1 MRWIIFANKP
11 MNFSLIDT
19 KLRELA
25 AGNDEY
31 AAFNRRIVNTQQQV
45 YGVRVP
51 DLRKL
56 AKQLTKRGISPES
69 EPMSAGE
76 VRTYLQS
83 FDQNTLVFEQ
93 VLLGGLLIN
102 CLKTDDETRAELTEI
117 YLPLVDSWAQVDCFA
132 DRNPAYR
139 NDFWWRFATEKLAD
153 EREFFVRYGVIMLM
167 CNFLTPEKLAAVFA
181 ELRQISRDGYYVK
194 MAMAWLY
201 AEAALVDFAAT
212 MRELQTAPIN
222 PWIKKKALQK
232 CRESRRFSAK
242 EQAIIAQE
250 RGKR

>member
-1 MRWIIFANKP
+1 

-56 AKQLTKRGISPES
+56 AKQLTKRGISPEDA
-69 EPMSAGE
+69 PMSAGE

-212 MRELQTAPIN
+212 MRELQTAPID

-250 RGKR
+250 RLNHC

>member
-1 MRWIIFANKP
+1 

-212 MRELQTAPIN
+212 MRELQTAPID

-250 RGKR
+250 RLNHC

>member
-1 MRWIIFANKP
+1 

-19 KLRELA
+19 RLRELA

-31 AAFNRRIVNTQQQV
+31 AAFNQRIVNTQQQV

-56 AKQLTKRGISPES
+56 AKQLVKQGVPPEDA
-69 EPMSAGE
+69 PMSAAE
-76 VRTYLQS
+76 VRDYLQS
-83 FDQNTLVFEQ
+83 LDQNTLVFEQ

-102 CLKTDDETRAELTEI
+102 CLKIDDETRAELTEI
-117 YLPLVDSWAQVDCFA
+117 YLPLVDSWAQIDCFA
-132 DRNPAYR
+132 DRNLAYQ
-139 NDFWWRFATEKLAD
+139 NNFWWRFAVGKLAN

-167 CNFLTPEKLAAVFA
+167 CNLLTPEKLAAVFA
-181 ELRQISRDGYYVK
+181 ELRQISHDGYYVK

-212 MRELQTAPIN
+212 MRELQTAPID

-232 CRESRRFSAK
+232 CRESRRFNTE
-242 EQAIIAQE
+242 EQAIIARE
-250 RGKR
+250 RGKK

>member
-1 MRWIIFANKP
+1 

-19 KLRELA
+19 KLRQLA

-31 AAFNRRIVNTQQQV
+31 ATFNKRIVNTRQQV

-56 AKQLTKRGISPES
+56 AKQLVRQGISPRDA
-69 EPMSAGE
+69 PIGATE
-76 VRTYLQS
+76 VRAYLRS
-83 FDQNTLVFEQ
+83 LDHNALVFEQ

-102 CLKTDDETRAELTEI
+102 HLKIDDETRAELTEI
-117 YLPLVDSWAQVDCFA
+117 YLPLVDSWAQIDCFVERKA
-132 DRNPAYR
+132 AYR
-139 NDFWWRFATEKLAD
+139 NDFWWQFATDKLAD
-153 EREFFVRYGVIMLM
+153 KREFFVRYGVIMLM

-181 ELRQISRDGYYVK
+181 ELRQISHDGYYVK

>member
-1 MRWIIFANKP
+1 

-19 KLRELA
+19 KLSQLA

-31 AAFNRRIVNTQQQV
+31 AAFNKRIVNTQQQV

-56 AKQLTKRGISPES
+56 AKQLVKQGISPEDA
-69 EPMSAGE
+69 PMSAAE
-76 VRTYLQS
+76 VRAYLRS
-83 FDQNTLVFEQ
+83 LDQNALVFEQ
-93 VLLGGLLIN
+93 VLLGGLFIN
-102 CLKTDDETRAELTEI
+102 QLKIDDKTRAELTEI
-117 YLPLVDSWAQVDCFA
+117 YLPLVDSWAQIDCFA

-139 NDFWWRFATEKLAD
+139 NDFWWWFATEKLAD
-153 EREFFVRYGVIMLM
+153 KREFFVRYGVIMLM
-167 CNFLTPEKLAAVFA
+167 CDFLTPEKLAAVFA
-181 ELRQISRDGYYVK
+181 ELRQISHDGYYVK

-212 MRELQTAPIN
+212 MRELQAAPID

-232 CRESRRFSAK
+232 CRESRRFNTE
-242 EQAIIAQE
+242 EQAIIARE
-250 RGKR
+250 RGKK

>member
-1 MRWIIFANKP
+1 

-19 KLRELA
+19 KLRQLA

-31 AAFNRRIVNTQQQV
+31 AAFNQRIVNTQQQV

-56 AKQLTKRGISPES
+56 AKQLMRQGISPGS
-69 EPMSAGE
+69 EPMSAAE
-76 VRTYLQS
+76 VRAYLQS
-83 FDQNTLVFEQ
+83 FDQNTLVFER

-102 CLKTDDETRAELTEI
+102 CLKIDDETRAELTEL
-117 YLPLVDSWAQVDCFA
+117 YLPLVDSWAQIDCFA

-139 NDFWWRFATEKLAD
+139 NNFWWRFATEKLAD
-153 EREFFVRYGVIMLM
+153 EREFFARYGVIMLM

-181 ELRQISRDGYYVK
+181 ELRQISHDGYYVK

-201 AEAALVDFAAT
+201 AEAALADFTAT
-212 MRELQTAPIN
+212 MHELRSAPID

-232 CRESRRFSAK
+232 CRESRRFSAE
-242 EQAIIAQE
+242 EQAIIARE
-250 RGKR
+250 RSRK